1 MSVKKLFGLSLLIL
15 SISAPAQELK
25 LDLSYKY
32 IYSNQ
37 WDKIIQT
44 YNFSRPFLT
53 EKQPLLMSGL
63 NTSLSYI
70 FKNEKHFKH
79 GINVSYSYFRSSAE
93 NGNFNN
99 SLNLHFINLGYL
111 LHYENSDKW
120 KGVYSELIVSV
131 TSIGLFRN
139 LNGEPFEYDE
149 TKSKAFGIGGD
160 INLKCG
166 YYLKLKNNSYLS
178 PFLSIGYTPYL
189 YSPNTE
195 AVINQTKGLTSKNWT
210 GILKTQ
216 IGLTFHI
223 KKQTND

>member
-1 MSVKKLFGLSLLIL
+1 MSVKRLFGLSLLIL

-70 FKNEKHFKH
+70 FKNEKHFNH
-79 GINVSYSYFRSSAE
+79 GINLSYAYFRSSAE

-111 LHYENSDKW
+111 LHYENADKW
-120 KGVYSELIVSV
+120 KGVYSDLIVSG
-131 TSIGLFRN
+131 TSSGLFRN

-210 GILKTQ
+210 GILTTQ

>member
-1 MSVKKLFGLSLLIL
+1 MSVKRLFGLSLLIL
-15 SISAPAQELK
+15 SISAHAQELK

-79 GINVSYSYFRSSAE
+79 GINLSYSYFRSSAE
-93 NGNFNN
+93 NENFNN

-111 LHYENSDKW
+111 LHYENADKW
-120 KGVYSELIVSV
+120 KGVYSDLIVSV
-131 TSIGLFRN
+131 TSSGLFRN

-210 GILKTQ
+210 GILTTQ